1 MNGTTDI
8 QQKAKYKKFRA
19 IPKGR
24 FKEIEFKYM
33 NDTVV
38 LFDLRTLLEPSL
50 PSSQSQS
57 QKESTTS
64 IEQQN
69 NGPSLTSPSLLPSV
83 DGASS
88 GAGNNTASSSTT
100 VTNFACASASASD
113 IAKYNNDIKIKDE
126 ILRKSRKNAYIYD
139 ERGGVR
145 SNRKNIRNIID
156 NLYQKKFAL
165 LK

>member
-8 QQKAKYKKFRA
+8 QQKAKCKKLRA

-50 PSSQSQS
+50 PSSSSQSQSQS

-64 IEQQN
+64 IEQN
-69 NGPSLTSPSLLPSV
+69 NGSSLASPSLLPSV
-83 DGASS
+83 DGAS
-88 GAGNNTASSSTT
+88 
-100 VTNFACASASASD
+100 VSASTSD

-126 ILRKSRKNAYIYD
+126 ILRKSRKNAYVYD

-156 NLYQKKFAL
+156 NLYRKKFAC
-165 LK
+165 

>member
-8 QQKAKYKKFRA
+8 QQKAKYKKLRA

-50 PSSQSQS
+50 PSQSQKES

-64 IEQQN
+64 IEQN
-69 NGPSLTSPSLLPSV
+69 NGSSLASPSLLPSV
-83 DGASS
+83 DGAS
-88 GAGNNTASSSTT
+88 
-100 VTNFACASASASD
+100 VSASASD

-126 ILRKSRKNAYIYD
+126 ILRKSRKNAYVYD

-156 NLYQKKFAL
+156 NLYRKKFAC
-165 LK
+165 

>member
-8 QQKAKYKKFRA
+8 QQEAKYKRLRA

-50 PSSQSQS
+50 PSQSQKES

-64 IEQQN
+64 IEQN
-69 NGPSLTSPSLLPSV
+69 NGSSLASPSLLPSV
-83 DGASS
+83 DGAS
-88 GAGNNTASSSTT
+88 
-100 VTNFACASASASD
+100 VSASASD
-113 IAKYNNDIKIKDE
+113 IAKYNNDIKIKEE
-126 ILRKSRKNAYIYD
+126 ILRKSRKNAYVYD

-156 NLYQKKFAL
+156 NLYRKKFAC
-165 LK
+165 

>member
-8 QQKAKYKKFRA
+8 QQKAKYKKLRA

-50 PSSQSQS
+50 PSQSQKES

-64 IEQQN
+64 IEQN
-69 NGPSLTSPSLLPSV
+69 NGSSLASPSLLPSV
-83 DGASS
+83 DGAS
-88 GAGNNTASSSTT
+88 
-100 VTNFACASASASD
+100 VSASASD
-113 IAKYNNDIKIKDE
+113 IAKYNNDIKIKEE
-126 ILRKSRKNAYIYD
+126 ILRKSRKNAYVYD

-156 NLYQKKFAL
+156 NLYRKKFAC
-165 LK
+165 

>member
-8 QQKAKYKKFRA
+8 QQEAKYKRLRA

-50 PSSQSQS
+50 PSQS

-64 IEQQN
+64 IEQN
-69 NGPSLTSPSLLPSV
+69 NGSSSLASPSLLPSV
-83 DGASS
+83 DGAS
-88 GAGNNTASSSTT
+88 
-100 VTNFACASASASD
+100 VSASASD

-126 ILRKSRKNAYIYD
+126 ILRKSRKNAYVYD

-156 NLYQKKFAL
+156 NLYRKKFAC
-165 LK
+165 